1 MIGGRPR
8 RSGAASH
15 RKKELSPRR
24 LPAGIGKGAA
34 QVKQSYIRL
43 FAFRPE
49 DYRAM
54 EEYLQQQA
62 DQGWKLR
69 WCRGILAGFG
79 PREEENLRYAVDP
92 HAATGL
98 SYLRR
103 YPKRRLRERMK
114 EGWFSVG
121 SSHGCQIL
129 CTAEEAAPHPVT
141 ESEEVLRPLI
151 RGTCRLAS
159 MLWVLALLAL
169 AWFLSSKKAVVYAV
183 LLTNLYLAVGLL
195 AAFLVGYHAVNAI
208 LLSRK
213 DRPAKDPRICRR
225 YLVHA
230 GGLLLILLAAAA
242 LLVGG
247 RNDMLLYLALPIL
260 VAAGGLLLLRTLS
273 VSGRDRQK
281 LFPLVIVL
289 SVLMFGMILFA
300 NRQMSTSSR
309 AWSVR
314 EREELLAQADSLPV
328 LRLSDC
334 GLAGDAKQAVQTNRS
349 LLGSNLL
356 YAEQA
361 GEDYIFTNCTVMRS
375 QRLAQPIF
383 DYLYDQAQKDFNE
396 EFAEFH
402 SDGLTYYVLEKANGC
417 LFQDGDAVYFFT
429 APSSL
434 PWQDAAASLIQRLGE
449 CL

>member
-1 MIGGRPR
+1 M
-8 RSGAASH
+8 
-15 RKKELSPRR
+15 
-24 LPAGIGKGAA
+24 
-34 QVKQSYIRL
+34 KQSCIRL

-69 WCRGILAGFG
+69 WCRGMLAGFG
-79 PREEENLRYAVDP
+79 PREEETLRYAVDP

-103 YPKRRLRERMK
+103 YPKRRLQERMK
-114 EGWFSVG
+114 EGWFSAG
-121 SSHGCQIL
+121 SSRGCQIL
-129 CTAEEAAPHPVT
+129 CTAEETAPHPVT
-141 ESEEVLRPLI
+141 ETEEVLRPLI
-151 RGTCRLAS
+151 RSTCRLAS
-159 MLWVLALLAL
+159 MLWVLVLLAL

-183 LLTNLYLAVGLL
+183 LLTNLYLAAGLL

-213 DRPAKDPRICRR
+213 DRPAKDPRVCRR
-225 YLVHA
+225 YVVHT

-247 RNDMLLYLALPIL
+247 KNDMLLYLALPIL
-260 VAAGGLLLLRTLS
+260 VAAGGILLLRVLS
-273 VSGRDRQK
+273 GSGRDRQK
-281 LFPLVIVL
+281 LFPLVILL
-289 SVLMFGMILFA
+289 SALMFGMILFA
-300 NRQMSTSSR
+300 NRQMSASSR
-309 AWSVR
+309 AWSAR
-314 EREELLAQADSLPV
+314 EQEELLAQADSLPV
-328 LRLSDC
+328 LHLSDC
-334 GLAGDAKQAVQTNRS
+334 GITGEAKQAVQTNRS

-375 QRLAQPIF
+375 ERLAQPIF

-396 EFAEFH
+396 TFTEFVAN
-402 SDGLTYYVLEKANGC
+402 GLTYYVLENTNGC
-417 LFQDGDAVYFFT
+417 LFRDGDAVYFFT

-434 PWQDAAASLIQRLGE
+434 SWQDAAENLVQRLGE
-449 CL
+449 RL